1 MKKYYLILIVAAALL
16 LETMGAVQYFTATRL
31 IRRNQDLAEKVVKM
45 QNHLK
50 TVSSQSS
57 ESHYF
62 G

>member
-1 MKKYYLILIVAAALL
+1 MKKYYLIMIIAAALL
-16 LETMGAVQYFTATRL
+16 LEAMGAAQYFTATRL